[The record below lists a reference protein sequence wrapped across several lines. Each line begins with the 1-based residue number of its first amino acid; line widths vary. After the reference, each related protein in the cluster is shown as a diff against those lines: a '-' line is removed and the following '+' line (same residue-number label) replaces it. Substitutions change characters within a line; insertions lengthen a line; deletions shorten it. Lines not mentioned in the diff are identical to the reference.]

1 MTSEDIIIEIL
12 FESDRMGIR
21 ENVINQAKKLGLK
34 NSKLSR
40 VESYELA
47 FKSFDKICFNMILFG
62 PSTKSGDSEMI
73 IGYGNYSYFPNSSF
87 KSSPKI

>member
-21 ENVINQAKKLGLK
+21 ENVINQAIKLGLK

-47 FKSFDKICFNMILFG
+47 FKSFV
-62 PSTKSGDSEMI
+62 S
-73 IGYGNYSYFPNSSF
+73 
-87 KSSPKI
+87 